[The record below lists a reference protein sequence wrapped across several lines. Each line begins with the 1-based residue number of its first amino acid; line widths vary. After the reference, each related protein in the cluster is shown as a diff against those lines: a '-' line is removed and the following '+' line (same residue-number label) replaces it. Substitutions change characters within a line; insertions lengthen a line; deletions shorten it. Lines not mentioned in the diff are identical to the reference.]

1 MEKTGLSEKIFIF
14 GIDGASPELI
24 DSLIEKGRLPTFR
37 LMKQQGVS
45 GKLRTTVPP
54 ITGSA
59 WSSFMTGKNPGKHG
73 IFDFIYRKEG
83 TYSLAP
89 ISGKMRNGKSF
100 WSLAGEEGKKIC
112 ILNVPV
118 TYPPEPVNG
127 VMISGMLTPANKDDF
142 VYPSSL
148 KKEIDKVV
156 SNYRIHITES
166 FSKNGEEKFL
176 SHLYSVTSDREKL
189 MDYLLDLEDWDL
201 FVVVFQGVDI
211 IQHELFHTLEKN
223 HFRYKESGSEYGD
236 AIPRFYERMDGL
248 LAKIMERWKG
258 PDRTIVVMS
267 DHGAGPLKKLLYV
280 NNFLMT
286 HGFLKLKNNLITQV
300 KYLLFK
306 CGLSPMT
313 FYHVLLRVGLG
324 KLKHKARFAQGSS
337 WLKKFFLSY
346 EDVDW
351 SKTKAYAIGTTAGQI
366 YMNLKGREPEGCVM
380 PGDDYRKVREEVIGA
395 LYNLTDTESGD
406 KVVEELYRKE
416 DLYIG
421 PNADKA
427 PDIVFLPKGL
437 ETAAFG
443 EYEFASHRLIDYS
456 RGLSGAHR
464 MDGLFMMSGMNVKRG
479 EIVRNA
485 HIMDLAPTVLYLM
498 GLPVP
503 KDMDGK
509 VLDDALDDGL
519 LQTYP
524 VATSEEISG
533 ASAGSEGYSEKE
545 EEQLKGY
552 LKSLGYFE

>member
-1 MEKTGLSEKIFIF
+1 
-14 GIDGASPELI
+14 
-24 DSLIEKGRLPTFR
+24 
-37 LMKQQGVS
+37 
-45 GKLRTTVPP
+45 
-54 ITGSA
+54 
-59 WSSFMTGKNPGKHG
+59 
-73 IFDFIYRKEG
+73 
-83 TYSLAP
+83 
-89 ISGKMRNGKSF
+89 MRHGKSF
-100 WSLAGEEGKKIC
+100 WSLASEAGKKIC

-118 TYPPEPVNG
+118 TYPPEQVNG

-142 VYPSSL
+142 VYPPSL
-148 KKEIDKVV
+148 KNEIDKIVDE
-156 SNYRIHITES
+156 YRIHITES
-166 FSKNGEEKFL
+166 FSRNGEEKFL
-176 SHLYSVTSDREKL
+176 SHLYSVTGDREKL

-211 IQHELFHTLEKN
+211 IQHELWHTLEKN
-223 HFRYKESGSEYGD
+223 HFRHKESGSEYGD

-248 LAKIMERWKG
+248 LLKIMERWKG
-258 PDRTIVVMS
+258 PDKTIVVMS

-280 NNFLMT
+280 NNFLMA
-286 HGFLKLKNNLITQV
+286 HGFLKLKKNFVTKI

-351 SKTKAYAIGTTAGQI
+351 SKTKAYAIGTTAGQV
-366 YMNLKGREPEGCVM
+366 YMNLQGREPAGIVV
-380 PGDDYRKVREEVIGA
+380 PGDDYKRAREEIIEA
-395 LYNLTDTESGD
+395 LFTLVDEDSGE

-416 DLYIG
+416 DLYTG
-421 PNADKA
+421 PNVDKA

-437 ETAAFG
+437 EIAAFG
-443 EYEFASHRLIDYS
+443 EYEFASHRLIDFS

-464 MDGLFMMSGMNVKRG
+464 MDGLLMMSGMNLKMG
-479 EIVRNA
+479 ERAHNA

-503 KDMDGK
+503 KDLDGK
-509 VLDDALDDGL
+509 VLENILKDGL
-519 LQTYP
+519 LSNNP
-524 VATSEEISG
+524 VAVSGDTSDS
-533 ASAGSEGYSEKE
+533 SATSDSYSAKE

>member
-1 MEKTGLSEKIFIF
+1 MEKSNHHKKIFIF

-24 DSLIEKGRLPTFR
+24 DRLIDQGRLPTFR
-37 LMKQQGVS
+37 LMKEQGVY
-45 GKLRTTVPP
+45 GKLRTTMPP

-83 TYSLAP
+83 TYNLAP
-89 ISGKMRNGKSF
+89 ISGTMRHGKSF
-100 WSLAGEEGKKIC
+100 WSSASDSGKKVC

-118 TYPPEPVNG
+118 TYPPEQVNG
-127 VMISGMLTPANKDDF
+127 VMVSGMLTPAYKDDF
-142 VYPSSL
+142 VHPPSL

-156 SNYRIHITES
+156 RGYRIHITES

-176 SHLYSVTSDREKL
+176 SHLYSVTRDREKL
-189 MDYLLDLEDWDL
+189 MDYLLTLEDWDL

-211 IQHELFHTLEKN
+211 IQHELWHTLEKN
-223 HFRYKESGSEYGD
+223 HFRHKESGNEYSD
-236 AIPRFYERMDGL
+236 AIPRFYERMDGI
-248 LAKIMERWKG
+248 LAKILERWKG
-258 PDRTIVVMS
+258 PDRAVVVMS

-280 NNFLMT
+280 NNFLMAR
-286 HGFLKLKNNLITQV
+286 GFLKLKKNFITKI

-337 WLKKFFLSY
+337 WLKRFFLSY

-351 SKTKAYAIGTTAGQI
+351 SKTKAYAIGTTAGQV
-366 YMNLKGREPEGCVM
+366 YMNLQGREPAGSVM
-380 PGDDYRKVREEVIGA
+380 PGDDYKKTREEIIAA
-395 LYNLTDTESGD
+395 LCNLVDRESGE

-416 DLYIG
+416 DLYTG

-464 MDGLFMMSGMNVKRG
+464 MDGLLMMSGASLKKGKKV
-479 EIVRNA
+479 ESA

-503 KDMDGK
+503 RDMDGK
-509 VLDDALDDGL
+509 VLENALENEL
-519 LQTYP
+519 LARSP
-524 VATSEEISG
+524 VAISEETSG
-533 ASAGSEGYSEKE
+533 LAAGSEGYSEKE